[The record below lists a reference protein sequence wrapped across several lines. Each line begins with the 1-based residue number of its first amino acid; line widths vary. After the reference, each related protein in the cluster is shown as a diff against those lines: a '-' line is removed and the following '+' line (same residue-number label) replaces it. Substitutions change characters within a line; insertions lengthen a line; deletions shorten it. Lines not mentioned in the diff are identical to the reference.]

1 MEDQMEKSRT
11 LSGTGASVLLLSI
24 FSLVL
29 LQACHS
35 PIYTEVK
42 VDCSPGRNGDPG
54 PGAPCVKDPVAVN
67 SPVQPN
73 AIAVDTATP
82 PKPTGQSIPANS
94 LCTWTG
100 GQNKKCR
107 APGTPNCSF
116 SPNKTCHD
124 TYNLSSGKCE
134 CGCF

>member
-1 MEDQMEKSRT
+1 MEEQMEKSRT
-11 LSGTGASVLLLSI
+11 LSGTGASVILLSI
-24 FSLVL
+24 LSLVL

-42 VDCSPGRNGDPG
+42 VDCAPGRAPDDG
-54 PGAPCVKDPVAVN
+54 PGAPCVKDPVLVGSN
-67 SPVQPN
+67 VQPN
-73 AIAVDTATP
+73 AIAVDAATP
-82 PKPTGQSIPANS
+82 PKPTGESIPANS
-94 LCTWTG
+94 LCTWNG

-116 SPNKTCHD
+116 SANKTCRD
-124 TYNLSSGKCE
+124 TYNLLSGKCE

>member
-1 MEDQMEKSRT
+1 MKKVRT
-11 LSGTGASVLLLSI
+11 LSGTGVSVILLSI
-24 FSLVL
+24 FSLLL

-35 PIYTEVK
+35 PIYNTEVK
-42 VDCSPGRNGDPG
+42 VDCSPGGTGDPG
-54 PGAPCVKDPVAVN
+54 PGAPCVKDPVALD

-73 AIAVDTATP
+73 AIAVNNATP
-82 PKPTGQSIPANS
+82 PQPSGETIPANS
-94 LCTWTG
+94 KCTWTG

-116 SPNKTCHD
+116 SAGKTCRD
-124 TYNLSSGKCE
+124 TYNIASGKCE